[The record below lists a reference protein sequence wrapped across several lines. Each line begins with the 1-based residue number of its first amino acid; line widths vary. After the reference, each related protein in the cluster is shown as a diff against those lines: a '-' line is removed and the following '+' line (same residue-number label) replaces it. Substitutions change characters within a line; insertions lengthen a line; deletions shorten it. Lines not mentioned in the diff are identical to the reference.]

1 MRMNCSFSGRFS
13 AVLLLGLPLL
23 LGNKG
28 CEADLHEA
36 DAEAVQDD
44 GDPHDADG
52 GTADDGDD
60 APLPGQP
67 NVRLDGGTDAPPV
80 TPTPTRDAA
89 VVPGKDAAT
98 GGPTSG
104 RCGTRGGVTCA
115 ADEFCKY
122 NAGTMCGAADQGGSC
137 VKRPE
142 ICTLIYQ
149 PVCGCDGKT
158 YASDCDANSKGMA
171 VASGGEC
178 KGGTTDAGGQPS
190 GKMCGGF
197 AGLTCDGKGE
207 FCNYEIEAG
216 GQGCEG
222 IANGAGTCQTM
233 PTGCTKEYMP
243 VCGCDHRTHGNA
255 CDAHL
260 HGVSILH
267 KGACTDVDCK
277 ALGGRAVDGIGP
289 APKCASG
296 ETDMG
301 SIVYASGQM
310 AIEGTICCVK

>member
-36 DAEAVQDD
+36 DAEAVQGE
-44 GDPHDADG
+44 GDQHQEDG

-67 NVRLDGGTDAPPV
+67 NVRLDGGTVA
-80 TPTPTRDAA
+80 PTPEPVRDAA
-89 VVPGKDAAT
+89 AVPSKDAGS
-98 GGPTSG
+98 GGGSTSG

-115 ADEFCKY
+115 QDEFCQLAA
-122 NAGTMCGAADQGGSC
+122 NTMCGAADQGGVC
-137 VKRPE
+137 TKKPE
-142 ICTLIYQ
+142 ICTAIYA

-158 YASDCDANSKGMA
+158 YASDCTANGAGVS
-171 VASGGEC
+171 VASKGEC
-178 KGGTTDAGGQPS
+178 KGGPVIEPGPNPPAG
-190 GKMCGGF
+190 KVCGGF
-197 AGLTCDGKGE
+197 AGLKCE
-207 FCNYEIEAG
+207 SAQFCNYEVAAG

-222 IANGAGTCQTM
+222 IADGSGVCQTT
-233 PTGCTKEYMP
+233 PKACTREYAP
-243 VCGCDHRTHGNA
+243 VCGCDHRTYGTA
-255 CDAHL
+255 CEAHSK
-260 HGVSILH
+260 GVSVLH
-267 KGACTDVDCK
+267 TGACSDLDCK
-277 ALGGRAVDGIGP
+277 AIGGHAVDGIGP
-289 APKCASG
+289 APKCPSG
-296 ETDMG
+296 EADMG